1 MKGDVAGK
9 PPQSP
14 ATHHGHTSGPSRSL
28 GRGPDRRRDPPQLPG
43 RQPARRGAGAGR
55 EGLRD
60 SAQLRARLEEVRN
73 NREDVQLHTLGAIWH
88 RSRLTCPSRQQLG
101 SYLLDALDPELAS
114 YFKFH
119 LEVIECPF
127 CQANLADLDAQSKA
141 AAAPQASKTRQH
153 RILKSSRHL
162 LGEEGGGRSLG
173 RLLSGSHRLRGPP
186 SRGRYIDWDASRGV
200 REPPQ

>member
-9 PPQSP
+9 PPQPHELRGHHDPSAAAPIDDAILRNYLADNLP
-14 ATHHGHTSGPSRSL
+14 AEEL
-28 GRGPDRRRDPPQLPG
+28 
-43 RQPARRGAGAGR
+43 ARVEKA
-55 EGLRD
+55 LRD

-119 LEVIECPF
+119 LEVIGCPY
-127 CQANLADLDAQSKA
+127 CQANLADLKAKSAQPSA
-141 AAAPQASKTRQH
+141 ATQSRH
-153 RILKSSRHL
+153 NRILRSSQHL
-162 LGEEGGGRSLG
+162 LGDDGR
-173 RLLSGSHRLRGPP
+173 
-186 SRGRYIDWDASRGV
+186 A
-200 REPPQ
+200 